1 METQPNLIDMLRD
14 IRKIYE
20 QMLLENQ
27 ELKLKV
33 TELETKLSNYDNN
46 IHRTTQ

>member
-1 METQPNLIDMLRD
+1 METQPNLIDLLRD

-20 QMLLENQ
+20 QLLLENQ

-33 TELETKLSNYDNN
+33 SELETKLHNN
-46 IHRTTQ
+46 IIDNKQK

>member
-1 METQPNLIDMLRD
+1 METQPNLIDLLRD

-33 TELETKLSNYDNN
+33 SELETKLHSYDNN
-46 IHRTTQ
+46 IHRTT

>member
-1 METQPNLIDMLRD
+1 METQPNLIDLLRD

-20 QMLLENQ
+20 HMLLENQ

-33 TELETKLSNYDNN
+33 SELETKLHSYDNN
-46 IHRTTQ
+46 IHGTTQ

>member
-20 QMLLENQ
+20 HMLLENQ

-33 TELETKLSNYDNN
+33 TELETKLATYDNN
-46 IHRTTQ
+46 IHRPTQ